1 MNADINNM
9 DGSEIKQNYI
19 PDANRFALGVCV
31 VTQGIHQLQKSA
43 VASDKDLRPF
53 ITRHLSGD
61 WGNTPD
67 EDKMLNDE
75 ATKNGSRIISSYL
88 FNGNRIWVI
97 TEGDRSVTTVLL
109 PSEY

>member
-1 MNADINNM
+1 MNDNIININA
-9 DGSEIKQNYI
+9 SEAKQNYI
-19 PDANRFALGVCV
+19 PRAHSFDLGVCV

-43 VASDKDLRPF
+43 ADADKDLSPF

-67 EDKMLNDE
+67 DDKILNDE
-75 ATKNGSRIISSYL
+75 ATKNGSRIMSSYL
-88 FNGNRIWVI
+88 FNDNRIWII